1 MKTLTKTIV
10 ALASVLLVAGCAAA
24 AQDATTPTAVG
35 PGYGPG
41 WRHEQMVQ
49 AWQRGELPA
58 GPGMMRG
65 RGYGP
70 GMRGYGAG
78 YGPGAAA
85 IGPDGKVDTSK
96 LPPWCP
102 YGTAPAAATD
112 DAQ

>member
-10 ALASVLLVAGCAAA
+10 ALASVLLVAGCTAA
-24 AQDATTPTAVG
+24 AQDATAPKAFG

-49 AWQRGELPA
+49 AWEKGELPA

-65 RGYGP
+65 RGFGP
-70 GMRGYGAG
+70 GMRG

-102 YGTAPAAATD
+102 YSTAPDAAKD
-112 DAQ
+112 GVK